1 MSGAN
6 SRPNLDLAVIDAIT
20 ERHSVE
26 PGSAIPI
33 LQEIQS
39 VYGYIDPLAVERAA
53 KNMKVSSSSLFGILT
68 FYAQFRTVPLG
79 ENTVLVCHG
88 TACHLAGAERIAD
101 ILADETGAREGE
113 TSKDGKFTI
122 ERVACLGC
130 CSLAP
135 CIMLNENTYGKLTP
149 EAVNKLVSK
158 ITKHETTGQGVQS

>member
-1 MSGAN
+1 MSGGN
-6 SRPNLDLAVIDAIT
+6 SRPNLDLAAIDAIT
-20 ERHSVE
+20 EKHSIE

-33 LQEIQS
+33 LQEIQGI
-39 VYGYIDPLAVERAA
+39 YGYVDPLAVERAA
-53 KNMKVSSSSLFGILT
+53 KNMKVSASLLFGILT

-79 ENTVLVCHG
+79 ENTILVCHG

-113 TSKDGKFTI
+113 TSEDGKFTI

-135 CIMLNENTYGKLTP
+135 CVMVNENTHGKLTP
-149 EAVNKLVSK
+149 EAVSK
-158 ITKHETTGQGVQS
+158 MIGKIVKK